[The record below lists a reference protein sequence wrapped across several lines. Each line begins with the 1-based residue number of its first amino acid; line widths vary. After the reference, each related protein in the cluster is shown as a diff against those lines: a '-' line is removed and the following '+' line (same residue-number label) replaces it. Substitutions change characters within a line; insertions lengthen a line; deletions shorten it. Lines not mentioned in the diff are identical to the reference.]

1 MLPVP
6 SSQVLKFIYSK
17 INSKSHPCCQWF
29 YSLFPDRH
37 NWLQDLDTFIR
48 IADDKPHSNVSV
60 FSCQMEEVQSRL
72 CLIPVFHPLFPRYK
86 TLFFVVLVLFSYT
99 WNVAGWNKV
108 GVRVFHQVLNMMIHQ
123 NKFFL
128 PDGIMPIRVP
138 TCQLNGLSQTF
149 PGFKRPTT
157 GWVLWPFLLPT
168 EKFRRWTL
176 LGYVTRSAVH
186 NLNTSVIL
194 CWEEETMLEIGANF
208 KFSGKFFKTWLS
220 SHTQA

>member
-17 INSKSHPCCQWF
+17 INSKSHPCCQCF

-72 CLIPVFHPLFPRYK
+72 CLITVFHPLFPRYK

-99 WNVAGWNKV
+99 WNVAGWNRV

-128 PDGIMPIRVP
+128 LDGIMPIRVS
-138 TCQLNGLSQTF
+138 TCLLNGLSQTF